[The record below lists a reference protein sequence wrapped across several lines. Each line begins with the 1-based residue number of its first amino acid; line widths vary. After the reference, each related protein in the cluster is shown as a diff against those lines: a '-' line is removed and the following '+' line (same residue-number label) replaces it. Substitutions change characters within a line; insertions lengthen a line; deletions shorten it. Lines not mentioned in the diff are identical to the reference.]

1 MTEVPGQL
9 QRFDFAFGLVEFA
22 QDTPGV
28 VDAPIVHK
36 IEEAFGRYLPLFP
49 QVAQYADEPAD
60 RLPYHEL
67 FVEAGDNDCE
77 ARPGSRQIGHDR
89 FVAFEIVVG
98 HLSKAARFLNFIGR
112 SLASIRCDT
121 YSVPE

>member
-1 MTEVPGQL
+1 MPTSRRTVSL
-9 QRFDFAFGLVEFA
+9 
-22 QDTPGV
+22 
-28 VDAPIVHK
+28 
-36 IEEAFGRYLPLFP
+36 
-49 QVAQYADEPAD
+49 
-60 RLPYHEL
+60 YHEL

-112 SLASIRCDT
+112 SLASTRCDT
-121 YSVPE
+121 YSVPEITTDGITGV